1 MDQAKGNV
9 PPTSLE
15 DLGLEVVATHRPMGI
30 EDTIAPRRVAAIS
43 CRCLF
48 PSEIHKHDSSWI
60 RGHADFRP
68 RRACDTAARPGPG
81 PRWRC
86 VFALSDSLGPLV
98 STLTS
103 ERVNEPASTAP
114 LNFTTLRFRRPDRG
128 ATETTPVR
136 SQ

>member
-1 MDQAKGNV
+1 M
-9 PPTSLE
+9 
-15 DLGLEVVATHRPMGI
+15 ATHRPMGI

-68 RRACDTAARPGPG
+68 RRACDTAARPGP
-81 PRWRC
+81 RRRY
-86 VFALSDSLGPLV
+86 VFTLMDSLGLLV
-98 STLTS
+98 SSLAS
-103 ERVNEPASTAP
+103 ERVNEPAPTAP
-114 LNFTTLRFRRPDRG
+114 LNFATLRFRRPDRG